1 MTSRNDIERL
11 FKAHYAR
18 MHRLAVALLHD
29 EDLARDIVHDIFAAL
44 LGGEMR
50 VAALSDADINVA
62 GGYLLKSVRNRC
74 LNHIRDCEIHQRIAN
89 RYFLDNEDTIPRIGH
104 DDETI
109 ARIYALI
116 KSDISSQ
123 ARKVME
129 LRFPRECRLPEI
141 AAAMGISET
150 AVYRHLSHALTVIR
164 QNSMKMNSNLR
175 RSEGTGKY
183 ALVLDIIEHP
193 RIYRGET

>member
-74 LNHIRDCEIHQRIAN
+74 LNHIRG
-89 RYFLDNEDTIPRIGH
+89 L
-104 DDETI
+104 
-109 ARIYALI
+109 
-116 KSDISSQ
+116 
-123 ARKVME
+123 
-129 LRFPRECRLPEI
+129 
-141 AAAMGISET
+141 
-150 AVYRHLSHALTVIR
+150 
-164 QNSMKMNSNLR
+164 
-175 RSEGTGKY
+175 
-183 ALVLDIIEHP
+183 
-193 RIYRGET
+193 

>member
-1 MTSRNDIERL
+1 M
-11 FKAHYAR
+11 
-18 MHRLAVALLHD
+18 AVALLHD

-89 RYFLDNEDTIPRIGH
+89 RYFLDNEEYDTEDWP

-129 LRFPRECRLPEI
+129 LRFSEGMPFARI

-150 AVYRHLSHALTVIR
+150 AVYRHLSHTLTVIR
-164 QNSMKMNSNLR
+164 QKLNEN
-175 RSEGTGKY
+175 EQ
-183 ALVLDIIEHP
+183 
-193 RIYRGET
+193 

>member
-89 RYFLDNEDTIPRIGH
+89 RYFLDNEEYDTEDWP

-129 LRFPRECRLPEI
+129 LRFSEGMPFARI

-150 AVYRHLSHALTVIR
+150 AVYRHLGHALTVIR
-164 QNSMKMNSNLR
+164 QKLNEN
-175 RSEGTGKY
+175 EQ
-183 ALVLDIIEHP
+183 
-193 RIYRGET
+193 

>member
-1 MTSRNDIERL
+1 MSASDRAATRISPPNRAAKISCTMSR
-11 FKAHYAR
+11 AR
-18 MHRLAVALLHD
+18 SSSCRSAT
-29 EDLARDIVHDIFAAL
+29 
-44 LGGEMR
+44 
-50 VAALSDADINVA
+50 
-62 GGYLLKSVRNRC
+62 
-74 LNHIRDCEIHQRIAN
+74 AN
-89 RYFLDNEDTIPRIGH
+89 RYFLDNEEYDTEDWP

-129 LRFPRECRLPEI
+129 LRFSEGMPFARI

-164 QNSMKMNSNLR
+164 QKLNEN
-175 RSEGTGKY
+175 EQ
-183 ALVLDIIEHP
+183 
-193 RIYRGET
+193 